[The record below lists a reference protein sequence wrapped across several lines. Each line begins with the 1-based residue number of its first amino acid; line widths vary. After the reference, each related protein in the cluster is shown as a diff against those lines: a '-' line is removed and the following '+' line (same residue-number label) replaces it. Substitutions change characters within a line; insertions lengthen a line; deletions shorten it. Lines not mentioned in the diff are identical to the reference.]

1 MKKLAKANGVAEK
14 TTMNINGNLAID
26 INEDILFDYPTG
38 VEKVEKEIKTNPKV
52 LYKITKRAIDI
63 IGAIIGIILLIP
75 TTILI
80 YIARKILKEDQG
92 PLFYEQLR
100 YGKNG
105 KIFRLYKFRSMCI
118 NADKKLKEYLDN
130 NEDAKNE
137 FEKTHKLQK
146 DPRITKLGNFL
157 RKTSLDELPQFWNVL
172 KGDMSLIGPRPERP
186 LFVEKFKEEIP
197 RYMIKHQVRPGIT
210 GWAQVNGF
218 RGDTSIRSRIEHDLY
233 YIENWS
239 LGLDIKILFLTFFK
253 GFVNKNAY

>member
-1 MKKLAKANGVAEK
+1 MKRLAKANGVAEK

-38 VEKVEKEIKTNPKV
+38 VDKVEKEIKTNKKV

-75 TTILI
+75 TIILV

-92 PLFYEQLR
+92 PLFYKQLR

-118 NADKKLKEYLDN
+118 NAYKKLKEYLDN

-157 RKTSLDELPQFWNVL
+157 RKTSLDELPQMINIL
-172 KGDMSLIGPRPERP
+172 KGEMSFVGPRPVISEE
-186 LFVEKFKEEIP
+186 VEEYGVNKDKFLS
-197 RYMIKHQVRPGIT
+197 VTPGLT
-210 GWAQVNGF
+210 GYWQVNG
-218 RGDTSIRSRIEHDLY
+218 RSNTTYEERMLMELY
-233 YIENWS
+233 YVENCS
-239 LGLDIKILFLTFFK
+239 LWLDTKIFFK
-253 GFVNKNAY
+253 TFITVFKKEGAV